1 MFSVNAKPTPTR
13 PAYTRPSR
21 TPSIT
26 RRRDQT
32 SSTMNRPFAAS
43 SVTGATTVPAHEV
56 GVPSTAWSSSW
67 STSAAAVATTA
78 PQPKAIT
85 SSRTGSGS

>member
-13 PAYTRPSR
+13 PAYTMPSR

-26 RRRDQT
+26 RRRNH
-32 SSTMNRPFAAS
+32 SSSRMNSPLAPS
-43 SVTGATTVPAHEV
+43 SVIGATTAPDSEL
-56 GVPSTAWSSSW
+56 GVCSTVWSRVC
-67 STSAAAVATTA
+67 STSAAAVATSA
-78 PQPKAIT
+78 PQPNAVT

>member
-13 PAYTRPSR
+13 PAYTIPSR
-21 TPSIT
+21 TPSMT
-26 RRRDQT
+26 RRRNH
-32 SSTMNRPFAAS
+32 SSSRMNSPFAPS
-43 SVTGATTVPAHEV
+43 SVTGATIAADQSS
-56 GVPSTAWSSSW
+56 GVPSTIWSRDC

-78 PQPKAIT
+78 PQKNAST